1 MIVDADFEQEDA
13 PNPTANAAAAL
24 LLEAAQADSDL
35 DSSELEQIEKSLINN
50 LGIDPQNV
58 QKTLR
63 EAQQQL
69 DHATCLHEITKII
82 NDNWTVNEKIGLIE
96 SMWRVVLSDQRLDAH
111 EQHLM
116 RKMKGLLHVPQTEYI
131 AAKVRARESLSSD

>member
-1 MIVDADFEQEDA
+1 MIADADFEQKDA
-13 PNPTANAAAAL
+13 PNLTANAAAAL
-24 LLEAAQADSDL
+24 LLEAAQADNDL
-35 DSSELEQIEKSLINN
+35 DSTELEQIEKLLIHN

-58 QKTLR
+58 QQTLR

-82 NDNWTVNEKIGLIE
+82 NDNWTVNEKIELIE

-131 AAKVRARESLSSD
+131 AAKVRARDSLSAD

>member
-1 MIVDADFEQEDA
+1 MIADADFEQKDA
-13 PNPTANAAAAL
+13 PNLTANAAAAL
-24 LLEAAQADSDL
+24 LLEAAQADNDL
-35 DSSELEQIEKSLINN
+35 DSTELEQIEKSLIHN

-58 QKTLR
+58 QQTLR

-82 NDNWTVNEKIGLIE
+82 NDNWTVNEKIELIE

-131 AAKVRARESLSSD
+131 AAKVRAKESLSGD

>member
-1 MIVDADFEQEDA
+1 MIADADFEQKDA
-13 PNPTANAAAAL
+13 PNLTANAAAAL
-24 LLEAAQADSDL
+24 LLEAAQADNDL
-35 DSSELEQIEKSLINN
+35 DSTELEQIEKSLIHN

-58 QKTLR
+58 QQTLR

-82 NDNWTVNEKIGLIE
+82 NDNWTVNEKIELIE

-131 AAKVRARESLSSD
+131 AAKVRARESLSGD